1 MDKAEK
7 SIKEEMF
14 DYVQGQKRFAENLLW
29 AYTKYKDEKY
39 KGQDYEDC
47 TFDDEIKGKAVRVE
61 EMIDRIK
68 KICSDDISEED
79 REKEKQAYF
88 IDQEE
93 REKTLKSFGAI
104 LSIADK
110 KNVLSAKDLVL
121 RLQFRTGLEYFK
133 NVTKQYRDG
142 LIVEFSIL
150 QASMESGTKKGIER
164 Q

>member
-1 MDKAEK
+1 
-7 SIKEEMF
+7 MF
-14 DYVQGQKRFAENLLW
+14 DYVQDQKRFAENLLW

-39 KGQDYEDC
+39 KNEDG
-47 TFDDEIKGKAVRVE
+47 TYDDEIKGKAVHVE
-61 EMIDRIK
+61 DMIDRIK
-68 KICSDDISEED
+68 NICNDNLSEE
-79 REKEKQAYF
+79 EKEKEREAYF
-88 IDQEE
+88 QDEEE

-142 LIVEFSIL
+142 LVLEHSIL
-150 QASMESGTKKGIER
+150 QASIQSSQKKGIER

>member
-39 KGQDYEDC
+39 KNEDG
-47 TFDDEIKGKAVRVE
+47 TYDDEIKGKAVHVE
-61 EMIDRIK
+61 DMIDRIK
-68 KICSDDISEED
+68 NICNDNLSEE
-79 REKEKQAYF
+79 EKEKEREAYF
-88 IDQEE
+88 QDEEE

-142 LIVEFSIL
+142 LVLEHSIL
-150 QASMESGTKKGIER
+150 QASIQSSQKKGIER

>member
-39 KGQDYEDC
+39 KNEDGTYDY
-47 TFDDEIKGKAVRVE
+47 EIKGKAVHVE
-61 EMIDRIK
+61 DMIDRIK
-68 KICSDDISEED
+68 NICNDNLSEE
-79 REKEKQAYF
+79 EKEKEREAYF
-88 IDQEE
+88 QDEEE

-133 NVTKQYRDG
+133 NVTNQYIEG

-150 QASMESGTKKGIER
+150 QASIQSSQKKGIER

>member
-14 DYVQGQKRFAENLLW
+14 DYVQDQKRFAENLLW

-39 KGQDYEDC
+39 KNEDG
-47 TFDDEIKGKAVRVE
+47 TYDDEIKGKAVHVE
-61 EMIDRIK
+61 DMIDRIK
-68 KICSDDISEED
+68 NICNDNLSEE
-79 REKEKQAYF
+79 EKEKEREAYF
-88 IDQEE
+88 QDEEE

-142 LIVEFSIL
+142 LVLEHSIL
-150 QASMESGTKKGIER
+150 QASIQSSQKNGIER

>member
-14 DYVQGQKRFAENLLW
+14 DYVQDQKRFAENLLW

-39 KGQDYEDC
+39 KNEDG
-47 TFDDEIKGKAVRVE
+47 TYDDEIKGKAVHVE
-61 EMIDRIK
+61 DMIDRIK
-68 KICSDDISEED
+68 NICNDNLSEE
-79 REKEKQAYF
+79 EKEKEREAYF
-88 IDQEE
+88 QDEEE

-142 LIVEFSIL
+142 LVLEHSIL
-150 QASMESGTKKGIER
+150 QASIQSSQKKGIER

>member
-1 MDKAEK
+1 MNTTKR

-14 DYVQGQKRFAENLLW
+14 DYVQGQKRFADNLLA

-39 KGQDYEDC
+39 KDEDS
-47 TFDDEIKGKAVRVE
+47 TFDDEIKGKAVHVE
-61 EMIDRIK
+61 DMIDRIK
-68 KICSDDISEED
+68 KICGDDISDED
-79 REKEKQAYF
+79 KEKEKQAYF
-88 IDQEE
+88 ADEEE
-93 REKTLKSFGAI
+93 RAKTLKSFGAI
-104 LSIADK
+104 LSMVDK
-110 KNVLSAKDLVL
+110 KGVLSAKDLKTK
-121 RLQFRTGLEYFK
+121 LQFRVVLEYFK

>member
-14 DYVQGQKRFAENLLW
+14 DYVQDQKRFAENLLW

-39 KGQDYEDC
+39 KNEDG
-47 TFDDEIKGKAVRVE
+47 TYDDEIKGKAVHVE
-61 EMIDRIK
+61 DMIDRIK
-68 KICSDDISEED
+68 NICNDNLLEE
-79 REKEKQAYF
+79 EKEKEREAYF
-88 IDQEE
+88 QDEEE

-142 LIVEFSIL
+142 LVLEHSIL
-150 QASMESGTKKGIER
+150 QASIQSSQKKGIER